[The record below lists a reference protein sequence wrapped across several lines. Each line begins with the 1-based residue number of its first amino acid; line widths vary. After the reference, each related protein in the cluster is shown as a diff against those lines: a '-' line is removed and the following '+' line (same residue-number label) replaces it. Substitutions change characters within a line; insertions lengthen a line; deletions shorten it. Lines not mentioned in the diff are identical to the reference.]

1 VWVILAGTVFLLFV
15 LTVVITSVTRPRPE
29 GRPPTVLT
37 AGPEPDGLITDRTL
51 TVDARNADTWVRLDL
66 STGGEVPA
74 SDPDAWDLAV
84 RRFQIVVNGGPG
96 FRGRAGVVLV
106 RGVPFDSVVEAPAD
120 GYAVSR
126 VTTGGDSTAIAFED
140 WYDYSFFSHLL
151 TPADVVYVLRT
162 ADGRYA
168 KFELLDYYCPGADPG
183 CLTFRYAYQG
193 DGSRRLV
200 P

>member
-1 VWVILAGTVFLLFV
+1 VWVILAGSVFVLFV
-15 LTVVITSVTRPRPE
+15 LAVVISSITRPRPE

-37 AGPEPDGLITDRTL
+37 PGPEPEGLLIERTI
-51 TVDARNADTWVRLDL
+51 TVDARSAEGWIRLDL

-74 SDPDAWDLAV
+74 SDPAAWDLAV

-96 FRGRAGVVLV
+96 FRGDAGVAVIH
-106 RGVPFDSVVEAPAD
+106 GIPFDSLLEAPAA
-120 GYAVSR
+120 GYAASQVSR
-126 VTTGGDSTAIAFED
+126 GGDTATAAFED
-140 WYDYSFFSHLL
+140 WYDYSFLSHLL
-151 TPADVVYVLRT
+151 TPGDLVFALRT

-168 KFELLDYYCPGADPG
+168 KLEILDYYCPGAQPG
-183 CLTFRYAYQG
+183 CLTLRYAYQG